1 MAHIIWP
8 IFQLVKT
15 FKILSFNR
23 TAFFRPR
30 NKSVLEKVNELPGLT
45 SWANPTNWERII
57 KSTNN
62 YSDLRDEKERFQIFD
77 FRFVKEQKPYLFT
90 RKQVSKRFQDINEFK
105 KIHLPCH
112 FFVETKLDYSTYTW
126 KWKDGQA

>member
-1 MAHIIWP
+1 MIWP

-30 NKSVLEKVNELPGLT
+30 NESVLEKVNELPALT
-45 SWANPTNWERII
+45 SWANPTNWEKII

-62 YSDLRDEKERFQIFD
+62 YSDLIDEKERFHSLTIGLI
-77 FRFVKEQKPYLFT
+77 RIKYTV
-90 RKQVSKRFQDINEFK
+90 
-105 KIHLPCH
+105 
-112 FFVETKLDYSTYTW
+112 YSIQY
-126 KWKDGQA
+126 KNRVF

>member
-1 MAHIIWP
+1 MRHITYCIDKKECLIIWP

-30 NKSVLEKVNELPGLT
+30 NESVLEKVNELPALT
-45 SWANPTNWERII
+45 SWANPTDWEKII

-62 YSDLRDEKERFQIFD
+62 YSDLIDEKERFQIFD
-77 FRFVKEQKPYLFT
+77 FRFKMDKVYRTKA
-90 RKQVSKRFQDINEFK
+90 VSF
-105 KIHLPCH
+105 H
-112 FFVETKLDYSTYTW
+112 
-126 KWKDGQA
+126 

>member
-1 MAHIIWP
+1 MKRVPYDMAHMIWP

-30 NKSVLEKVNELPGLT
+30 NESVLEKVNELPALT
-45 SWANPTNWERII
+45 SWANPTNWEKII

-62 YSDLRDEKERFQIFD
+62 YSDLIDEKERFHSLTIGLI
-77 FRFVKEQKPYLFT
+77 RIKYTV
-90 RKQVSKRFQDINEFK
+90 
-105 KIHLPCH
+105 
-112 FFVETKLDYSTYTW
+112 YSIQY
-126 KWKDGQA
+126 KNRVF